1 MFDVLVTIDRALGAL
16 FGRDGRLDEIKKV
29 TTGGMLVRYVF
40 TKITQGTERMDAV
53 VTVLIPKRRDDFATH
68 AAMCT
73 ELWGIGEINKLEWSG
88 LDEVDRVEIDYF
100 SEIQLPLHQDNE
112 NLIVGRY
119 YDEVSGA
126 YQDRRNIL
134 RIGQY
139 VEKEG
144 IPIGTGGTLVT
155 AVFTNVNETTRHDH
169 VVTALIPE
177 RFSGFTSSRDL
188 FSAVHAYIETH
199 ADQFYNGKYLYFDVK
214 FVTQILSVI
223 LDNSRVKIVD
233 EYDNTRD
240 HDDYID

>member
-1 MFDVLVTIDRALGAL
+1 MLDVLVTIDRALGAL
-16 FGRDGRLDEIKKV
+16 FGRDGQLDEIKKV

-53 VTVLIPKRRDDFATH
+53 VTVLIPKRRADFVSDAKMH
-68 AAMCT
+68 T
-73 ELWGIGEINKLEWSG
+73 ELWGVGEINKLEWSG
-88 LDEVDRVEIDYF
+88 LDEVNQTEIDYF
-100 SEIQLPLHQDNE
+100 SEIQLPIHQDNE

-119 YDEVSGA
+119 YDKVSGA

-144 IPIGTGGTLVT
+144 KPIYTGGTLVT
-155 AVFTNVNETTRHDH
+155 AVFTDTDATTRHDH

-177 RFSGFTSSRDL
+177 RFPGATNSEDL
-188 FSAVHAYIETH
+188 FFAVHDYIKQH
-199 ADQFYNGKYLYFDVK
+199 PKLFYNNEYLYFDVK
-214 FVTQILSVI
+214 FIAQILTTIPV
-223 LDNSRVKIVD
+223 NSRVKIVD
-233 EYDNTRD
+233 EYDNTRN